1 MIGFWVC
8 FFVFLKDFR
17 NNGCICLGE
26 LELVVESLYFF
37 MNLFEMFIDWE
48 KKFIDLIFVIS
59 DREMFFDVMF
69 LDIIEELN
77 FFLWGVR
84 VDIFI

>member
-1 MIGFWVC
+1 MFGGC

-26 LELVVESLYFF
+26 LELVIESLYFF
-37 MNLFEMFIDWE
+37 MNLFEMFIDLE

-59 DREMFFDVMF
+59 DREMFFEDFDVMF
-69 LDIIEELN
+69 LDIMEELN
-77 FFLWGVR
+77 FFL
-84 VDIFI
+84 

>member
-1 MIGFWVC
+1 M
-8 FFVFLKDFR
+8 FR
-17 NNGCICLGE
+17 GIRVGYRE
-26 LELVVESLYFF
+26 FIYFF
-37 MNLFEMFIDWE
+37 MNLFEMFIDLE

-77 FFLWGVR
+77 FFL
-84 VDIFI
+84 

>member
-1 MIGFWVC
+1 MC

-17 NNGCICLGE
+17 NNGRICLGE
-26 LELVVESLYFF
+26 LESVIESLYFF
-37 MNLFEMFIDWE
+37 MNLFEMFIDLE

-77 FFLWGVR
+77 FFL
-84 VDIFI
+84 

>member
-1 MIGFWVC
+1 MC

-17 NNGCICLGE
+17 NNGCICYGE

-37 MNLFEMFIDWE
+37 MNLFEMFIDLE

-77 FFLWGVR
+77 FFL
-84 VDIFI
+84 